1 MKLEVVLTPH
11 RVPPKLGAAVVIDV
25 LRATSTITT
34 ALAHGVS
41 SIHTTTS
48 EEEARGLS
56 RGEENFLLGG
66 ERQGI
71 KIPGFQLGNSPA
83 EYTREVVAG
92 KKIIFTTTN
101 GTLALARAKESRLSP
116 ILTGCFLNLSALVKR
131 IKELQP
137 TVLYLFCAGRGGDFS
152 LEDAAF
158 AGLLCQELGG
168 ELSDSAI
175 AARAIWREWEGDI
188 LGLLAASEH
197 GRYMQKIGFASDL
210 QLCATVDKYQVVPQ
224 LQGSELVSIP
234 EKNN

>member
-137 TVLYLFCAGRGGDFS
+137 TTF
-152 LEDAAF
+152 F
-158 AGLLCQELGG
+158 A
-168 ELSDSAI
+168 
-175 AARAIWREWEGDI
+175 
-188 LGLLAASEH
+188 LAEVGIFH
-197 GRYMQKIGFASDL
+197 
-210 QLCATVDKYQVVPQ
+210 
-224 LQGSELVSIP
+224 
-234 EKNN
+234 